1 MSSFHNRYDT
11 VVVTKDGPVSI
22 NLKNTLER
30 LHKLIEDHHGC
41 QVINMQNFT
50 KDQVEHFMQQLYK
63 TDEDVS
69 DKHEVDETTLTA
81 DSQDININMDISDDS
96 VNRPTLSLD
105 VPTFGPAVSPPLSES
120 SLIDDG
126 NIEPEDVSM
135 LTDEQEVSM
144 DLEPDQFFC
153 SDCGNTI

>member
-1 MSSFHNRYDT
+1 M
-11 VVVTKDGPVSI
+11 
-22 NLKNTLER
+22 
-30 LHKLIEDHHGC
+30 
-41 QVINMQNFT
+41 
-50 KDQVEHFMQQLYK
+50 YK

-135 LTDEQEVSM
+135 VTDEQEVSM

-153 SDCGNTI
+153 SDCGKLFYNLRDFKFYLSKFLIKRNQRFDFDFLDG